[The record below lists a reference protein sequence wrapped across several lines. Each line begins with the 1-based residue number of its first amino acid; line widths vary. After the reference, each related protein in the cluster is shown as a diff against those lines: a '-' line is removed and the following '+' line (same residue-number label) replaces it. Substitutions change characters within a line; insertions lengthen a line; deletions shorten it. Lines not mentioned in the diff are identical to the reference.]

1 MKKNKKT
8 PNALSN
14 PLIHWKYVGNNKKL
28 GLKKKANMKCSVFK
42 YEQTRALQS
51 VAGIN
56 NKTFG
61 DEPLKADASLGAKCL
76 GGSNSGGLKWSLTS
90 FSTSK
95 AERGN
100 AFIRRGLEVNWLTK
114 KTPSPCSFL
123 LNSFLMGNGEKE
135 TSSQKT
141 SMWRNSAVPRH
152 CWHLVPRGTVSLFS
166 FK

>member
-1 MKKNKKT
+1 
-8 PNALSN
+8 
-14 PLIHWKYVGNNKKL
+14 
-28 GLKKKANMKCSVFK
+28 MKCSVFK

-61 DEPLKADASLGAKCL
+61 DEPLKVDALLGARCL

-95 AERGN
+95 AEGGN

-114 KTPSPCSFL
+114 SWLSLLLSLKFL
-123 LNSFLMGNGEKE
+123 PNGKWGKGNYFSENINVEKL
-135 TSSQKT
+135 SCPQ
-141 SMWRNSAVPRH
+141 AP
-152 CWHLVPRGTVSLFS
+152 LAFGT
-166 FK
+166 